1 MGYSAPY
8 DNWKI
13 SKTDSRGD
21 FTQNESYT
29 RDQLLRQDF
38 ALETNRVNRG
48 PYENT
53 RRYNATTSE
62 QMPQY
67 YGNTDRYGWNDWVRR
82 TKSDSSNLAQGLNES
97 YQDPT
102 PGSEYQS
109 QYFSR
114 RGTAPGGCSSCRR
127 PRRF

>member
-21 FTQNESYT
+21 FTQNESYV
-29 RDQLLRQDF
+29 RDQLMRTDF

-67 YGNTDRYGWNDWVRR
+67 YGNTDRYGWNDWVRQQKIK
-82 TKSDSSNLAQGLNES
+82 TSELAQGLNES
-97 YQDPT
+97 YSEPA
-102 PGSEYQS
+102 PGSEYNS
-109 QYFSR
+109 RYYNR

-127 PRRF
+127 PRKY

>member
-97 YQDPT
+97 YQDSA

-109 QYFSR
+109 RYFSR

>member
-38 ALETNRVNRG
+38 TLETNRVNRG

-97 YQDPT
+97 YQDPA

-109 QYFSR
+109 RYFSR